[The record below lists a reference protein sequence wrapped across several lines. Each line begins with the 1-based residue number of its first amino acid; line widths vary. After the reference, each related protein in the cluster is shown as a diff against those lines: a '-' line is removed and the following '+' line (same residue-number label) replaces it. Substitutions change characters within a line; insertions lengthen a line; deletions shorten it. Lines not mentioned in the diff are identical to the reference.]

1 MLPDKHPT
9 QVDGFD
15 HHKHRVSNQSLHL
28 TLHPQHHTPQDIFQ
42 SSCLQSISV
51 NTPPR
56 PKTCG
61 RGQRLPLPPGKAGA
75 PVAPPA
81 LKDEWGPGAHAPYS
95 LCLTK
100 GQGHS
105 R

>member
-51 NTPPR
+51 NTPPPTQDLWQR
-56 PKTCG
+56 TKAAPATWES
-61 RGQRLPLPPGKAGA
+61 RGSGGTSCF
-75 PVAPPA
+75 
-81 LKDEWGPGAHAPYS
+81 EG
-95 LCLTK
+95 
-100 GQGHS
+100 
-105 R
+105 

>member
-51 NTPPR
+51 NTPPDPR
-56 PKTCG
+56 
-61 RGQRLPLPPGKAGA
+61 
-75 PVAPPA
+75 PVAE
-81 LKDEWGPGAHAPYS
+81 D
-95 LCLTK
+95 K
-100 GQGHS
+100 GCPCHLGKQGLRWHFLL
-105 R
+105 